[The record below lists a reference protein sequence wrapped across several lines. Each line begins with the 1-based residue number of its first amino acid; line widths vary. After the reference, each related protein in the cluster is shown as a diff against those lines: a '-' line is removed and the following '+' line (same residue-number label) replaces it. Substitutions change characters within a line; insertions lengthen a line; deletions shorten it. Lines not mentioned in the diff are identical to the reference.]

1 MLTALGAGALVFTTL
16 SAADRAAEAR
26 LAYAEAVTA
35 HARARA
41 GTGPAD
47 AAMDQLE
54 AQRNQIARWSFSAP
68 NVDVAAAE
76 IEERLLRAA
85 ADAGLPDA
93 RFRLRTTGLDAG
105 QGADLV
111 WLPVEIEAAL
121 RWDPTFSFL
130 ELVSSWPEAHDLTVF
145 SVDIAALPQGRTR
158 DPAAPFGRVRLE
170 MAFPVRL
177 ETGDDST

>member
-47 AAMDQLE
+47 AARDQLE

-85 ADAGLPDA
+85 ADAGLQDA
-93 RFRLRTTGLDAG
+93 RFRLQTTGLEAE
-105 QGADLV
+105 QGEDLV
-111 WLPVEIEAAL
+111 WVPVEIDAAL
-121 RWDPTFSFL
+121 RWEPTFAFL
-130 ELVSSWPEAHDLTVF
+130 ELVSSWSEAHDLTVF
-145 SVDIAALPQGRTR
+145 SAELAALPAGRTR

-170 MAFPVRL
+170 MAFPVQIDA
-177 ETGDDST
+177 GDGGA